1 MFVPLCV
8 RVSSFTLPSCD
19 FRVLEML
26 SKKIK
31 YQKKKKKVMYIH
43 MPSHQARFL
52 TEVKVNFQLPIGPP
66 FSLSL
71 R

>member
-31 YQKKKKKVMYIH
+31 YKKKKVMYIH

>member
-31 YQKKKKKVMYIH
+31 YQKKKKVMYIH